1 MATKNT
7 TKQVAGS
14 KWEEAS
20 WYFILNAR
28 AQDLAMDKDHT
39 FTYADRDQITNTST
53 RKEIVALYETAYS
66 ELAESFVGHL
76 ERIDEL
82 NAEVGN
88 LERTLREQQE
98 HILNLEE
105 RLAQTMRRLTGML
118 SLIEQPIEDPLSR
131 QWFPDNSYQAMK
143 QQ

>member
-7 TKQVAGS
+7 TNQVAGS

-20 WYFILNAR
+20 WYFILSAR

-76 ERIDEL
+76 ERIEEVEGEL
-82 NAEVGN
+82 ASQARI
-88 LERTLREQQE
+88 LSEQRE
-98 HILNLEE
+98 HIFAVEE
-105 RLAQTMRRLTGML
+105 RLDQTMRRLTGL
-118 SLIEQPIEDPLSR
+118 LLLIEQPIEEPLSR
-131 QWFPDNSYQAMK
+131 EWFPENQYQAMK
-143 QQ
+143 PR